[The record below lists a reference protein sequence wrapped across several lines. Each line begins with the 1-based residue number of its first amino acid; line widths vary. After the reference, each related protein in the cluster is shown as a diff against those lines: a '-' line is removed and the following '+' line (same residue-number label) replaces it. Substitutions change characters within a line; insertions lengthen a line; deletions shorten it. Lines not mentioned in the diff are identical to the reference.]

1 MYPEAE
7 AELRSLGKLKGQ
19 NGDAKALLVRGMADP
34 AQRVAAVN
42 SLETSP
48 DNADIRQDAIWYAF
62 YLISLGERGRA
73 LDELEIYAVKHNSAF
88 AGWLWNR
95 GFDPL
100 RDEPRFKAVLA
111 KLALAL
117 HPACRHRAMS
127 DKRSFFSELKRRN
140 VYKVAVAYVVV
151 AWLLIQAASILFPT
165 FDAPAWVMKVFVVVI
180 VLCFPVAL
188 VCSWA
193 FEITPEGIKRESDI
207 DPGKSSTARTGRRIV
222 SLTVVLAVI
231 AAALFIFQL
240 FRSKIL
246 TTTTSS
252 VASIASAVSAKS
264 VAVLPLVNTSG
275 DPSNEYFSD
284 GLSEELIAVLAK
296 IPDLKVI
303 GRSSSFL
310 FKGKSGDSG
319 AIGQKLGVA
328 HLIEG
333 SVRKQGER
341 VRIVAELINA
351 ADGRSLWSE
360 TYDRELKDMFA
371 VQDEIATAVAEQ
383 MKVSC

>member
-1 MYPEAE
+1 MN
-7 AELRSLGKLKGQ
+7 Q
-19 NGDAKALLVRGMADP
+19 
-34 AQRVAAVN
+34 
-42 SLETSP
+42 
-48 DNADIRQDAIWYAF
+48 
-62 YLISLGERGRA
+62 
-73 LDELEIYAVKHNSAF
+73 
-88 AGWLWNR
+88 
-95 GFDPL
+95 
-100 RDEPRFKAVLA
+100 EP
-111 KLALAL
+111 
-117 HPACRHRAMS
+117 
-127 DKRSFFSELKRRN
+127 SFFSELKRRN
-140 VYKVAVAYVVV
+140 VYKVAVAYAVV

-193 FEITPEGIKRESDI
+193 FEITPEGIKRESNI

-252 VASIASAVSAKS
+252 VSSIASAVSAKS

-319 AIGQKLGVA
+319 VIGQTGRRSFNRGQCP
-328 HLIEG
+328 ET
-333 SVRKQGER
+333 
-341 VRIVAELINA
+341 
-351 ADGRSLWSE
+351 GRSGTDCRGINHCGRRTFDLVGNL
-360 TYDRELKDMFA
+360 RP
-371 VQDEIATAVAEQ
+371 
-383 MKVSC
+383 